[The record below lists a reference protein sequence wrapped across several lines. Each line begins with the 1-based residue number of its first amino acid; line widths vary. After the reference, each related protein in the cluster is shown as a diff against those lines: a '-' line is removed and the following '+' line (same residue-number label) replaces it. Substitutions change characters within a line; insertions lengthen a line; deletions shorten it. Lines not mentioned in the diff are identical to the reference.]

1 MGITATGIRLTKV
14 SRWRHDL
21 RTLSEVGG
29 GGGGG
34 GGGGPES
41 NAEFC
46 GFLSRWS
53 EQRVGMPVIRE
64 RT

>member
-21 RTLSEVGG
+21 ETLSER
-29 GGGGG
+29 
-34 GGGGPES
+34 GGPES

-46 GFLSRWS
+46 GFLSRWP
-53 EQRVGMPVIRE
+53 EQRVGMPVIKE